1 MSVLTRNTKRV
12 LYLFSS
18 APPNRPNYKRG
29 VLNALCYPA
38 KHCMELN
45 YQKSYISPTVFDNRD
60 AWKDHEGYFVF
71 IDYRHDGDLVFIPI
85 RKFKVQSIYPAEQAQ
100 EYAEG
105 TRIYVRIQLEELILF
120 NDDYN
125 QKIRNI
131 PGRPVPH
138 MKPPAFYY
146 ALEYEDFSPEI
157 SKRSQRDIWDDL
169 VEHVAQAK
177 SLNDCVFLSTG
188 NIRQIGNDKDCDF
201 VSYGKDQA
209 AQKAYQVR
217 PNTVYKLDLRVY
229 DLRHTPDSAQEIMV
243 RSSSDLLS
251 VSQPFA
257 TTVGGPSDHSVLI
270 ACKRTIENTLATLE
284 VDVKQQVDLPD
295 AEKKD
300 GEKTRS
306 AKVIS
311 AKPVY
316 MLSISVSKALLLW
329 FIVFV
334 FLGVLLTSTSKE
346 FFDDICFTHPTF
358 WAVAAKFIGA
368 VFVAIAAYLGF
379 RKLPSGSA

>member
-1 MSVLTRNTKRV
+1 MSVLTRNTKRA

-45 YQKSYISPTVFDNRD
+45 YQKSYISPVVFDNRED
-60 AWKDHEGYFVF
+60 WKDREGYFVF
-71 IDYRHDGDLVFIPI
+71 IDYRHDGDLAFIPI

-100 EYAEG
+100 EYADG
-105 TRIYVRIQLEELILF
+105 TRIYIRIQLEELILF

-131 PGRPVPH
+131 PGRPKPH

-146 ALEYEDFSPEI
+146 ALEYEDFSPEV
-157 SKRSQRDIWDDL
+157 SRRSQRDIWDDL

-177 SLNDCVFLSTG
+177 SLNDCVFLSMG
-188 NIRQIGNDKDCDF
+188 NIRQIGNNADCNL
-201 VSYGKDQA
+201 VPYGTNQA
-209 AQKAYQVR
+209 AQKAYQLR

-229 DLRHTPDSAQEIMV
+229 DLRHTPDSAQEIIV
-243 RSSSDLLS
+243 RSSSDLLT

-284 VDVKQQVDLPD
+284 VDLKQQINVDEVEP
-295 AEKKD
+295 KD
-300 GEKTRS
+300 GSKPRS
-306 AKVIS
+306 ASVIA
-311 AKPVY
+311 AKPIY
-316 MLSISVSKALLLW
+316 MLSISVSRGLLLW
-329 FIVFV
+329 FVIFV
-334 FLGVLLTSTSKE
+334 
-346 FFDDICFTHPTF
+346 
-358 WAVAAKFIGA
+358 FIGA
-368 VFVAIAAYLGF
+368 LLTNLSKDVFADFCFSHPDTYAFIAKIAGAICLAAAAFLGF
-379 RKLPSGSA
+379 RKLPSGS